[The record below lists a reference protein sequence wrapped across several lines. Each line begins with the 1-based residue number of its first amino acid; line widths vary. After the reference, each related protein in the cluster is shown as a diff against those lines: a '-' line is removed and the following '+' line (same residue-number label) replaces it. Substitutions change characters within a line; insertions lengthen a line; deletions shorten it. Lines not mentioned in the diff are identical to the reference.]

1 MPTICQILPETI
13 RRNSGFRRK
22 GIRPGK
28 WKMRVEKMLQL
39 TKMHVFNHEDP
50 EFILTQQQQPNKH
63 INKTKQHIKNP
74 DRVICACNTTAGQAR
89 ISEFLSL
96 HF

>member
-1 MPTICQILPETI
+1 MPTICQILSETI

-39 TKMHVFNHEDP
+39 TKMHVLQSQRS
-50 EFILTQQQQPNKH
+50 EFILTQQQQPKQTHKQNKA
-63 INKTKQHIKNP
+63 T
-74 DRVICACNTTAGQAR
+74 R
-89 ISEFLSL
+89 
-96 HF
+96 

>member
-39 TKMHVFNHEDP
+39 TKMHVFNHEDLSS
-50 EFILTQQQQPNKH
+50 FSHNNNNQT
-63 INKTKQHIKNP
+63 
-74 DRVICACNTTAGQAR
+74 NT
-89 ISEFLSL
+89 
-96 HF
+96 